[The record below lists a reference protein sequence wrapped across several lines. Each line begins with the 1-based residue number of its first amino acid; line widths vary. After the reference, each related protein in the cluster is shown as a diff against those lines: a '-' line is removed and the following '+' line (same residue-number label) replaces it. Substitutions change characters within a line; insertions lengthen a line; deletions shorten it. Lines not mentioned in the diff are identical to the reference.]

1 MENLISFA
9 LFVSFLVLVYTQW
22 KKQRRGKMPP
32 GPRKLPIIGN
42 LLHITGPVL
51 PHRALRDLARKY
63 GGLMSLQIGEI
74 SAVVVSSPDMAK
86 EFLRTHDLAFATRA
100 ETLAGSILLYN
111 NSDIV
116 LGPYG
121 DYWRQMRKICITE
134 LLNPR
139 LVRSF
144 SSIRHDEI
152 HRLLAD
158 VRSSAGRPF
167 NVSERIFL
175 FTSSIICRAAFG
187 EVFDGREQFIQQTK
201 DISVLTGSFD
211 FADMF
216 PSWKALHPLFGNK
229 SEILKTHRKTDSII
243 ESIIND
249 HRNKLESGTGE
260 DCIIDVLLKL
270 MDSGNLQVPITHD
283 NIKAIIIDMFGAGSE
298 TSTTTSM
305 WAMSEMMKNPRV
317 LAKAQAEV
325 REVFKGKEM
334 LEESDVEQLPY
345 LKTVVKETLRCHP
358 PTPLIATR
366 ECREE
371 TVING
376 GYTIPV
382 KTKVMVNAYA
392 LATDPQYWEEPER
405 FIPERF
411 EDNGVDFNGS
421 HFQYVP
427 FGAGRRIC
435 PGLAFGFANTI
446 SPLAHLL
453 YNFDWKLPEGVTAE
467 TLDMTEMLGLAVARK
482 NDLILIPSIPSLS

>member
-1 MENLISFA
+1 
-9 LFVSFLVLVYTQW
+9 
-22 KKQRRGKMPP
+22 MPP

-63 GGLMSLQIGEI
+63 GGLMSLQIGEM
-74 SAVVVSSPDMAK
+74 SALVVSSPDMAK

-139 LVRSF
+139 LVKSF

-158 VRSSAGRPF
+158 VRSAADKPF
-167 NVSERIFL
+167 NISERIFY

-187 EVFDGREQFIQQTK
+187 EVFTGRDQFIQQAK

-216 PSWKALHPLFGNK
+216 PSWKALHPIFGNRK
-229 SEILKTHRKTDSII
+229 EIMKTHLKTDALI
-243 ESIIND
+243 ESIIKE
-249 HRNKLESGTGE
+249 HRKKMDGGKKGDGE
-260 DCIIDVLLKL
+260 YTTDCIIDVLLKL
-270 MDSGNLQVPITHD
+270 KDSGSLQVPITTD

-298 TSTTTSM
+298 TSTTTTM
-305 WAMSEMMKNPRV
+305 WAMSEMMRNPSV

-334 LEESDVEQLPY
+334 LDESDVEQLPY

-371 TVING
+371 TVVNG
-376 GYTIPV
+376 YKIPL

-392 LATDPQYWEEPER
+392 LATDPQYWEDPES
-405 FIPERF
+405 FVPERF
-411 EDNGVDFNGS
+411 EDNSVDFTGS

-435 PGLAFGFANTI
+435 PGLAFGFANTV

-482 NDLILIPSIPSLS
+482 NDLVLIPSLPLSN

>member
-1 MENLISFA
+1 MENFVSFA
-9 LFVSFLVLVYTQW
+9 LFLSFLILVYIQW

-32 GPRKLPIIGN
+32 GPMKLPIIGN

-139 LVRSF
+139 LVKSF

-187 EVFDGREQFIQQTK
+187 EVFTGREQFIQQAK

-229 SEILKTHRKTDSII
+229 SEILKTHLKTDSII
-243 ESIIND
+243 ENIIKD
-249 HRNKLESGTGE
+249 HRNKLESGSAE

-270 MDSGNLQVPITHD
+270 MDSGSLQVPITHD

-298 TSTTTSM
+298 TSTTTTM

-371 TVING
+371 TVVNG
-376 GYTIPV
+376 GYTIPL

-411 EDNGVDFNGS
+411 EDNSVDFNGS

-435 PGLAFGFANTI
+435 PGLAFGFANTV

-453 YNFDWKLPEGVTAE
+453 YNFDWKLPEGVTE
-467 TLDMTEMLGLAVARK
+467 ESLDMTEMLGLAVARK
-482 NDLILIPSIPSLS
+482 NDLVLIPSIPSLS